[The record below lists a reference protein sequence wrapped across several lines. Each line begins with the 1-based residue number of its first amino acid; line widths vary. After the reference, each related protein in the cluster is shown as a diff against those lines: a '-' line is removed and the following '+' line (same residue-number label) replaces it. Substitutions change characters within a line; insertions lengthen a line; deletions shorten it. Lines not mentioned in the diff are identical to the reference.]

1 MRSFTLTHRPF
12 YYYLGI
18 NLKRHSPK
26 LLTLF
31 ILLFSVAPTYL
42 PGYSTVRPY
51 LTLVPVFYW
60 AVYRPDDFSVLSAF
74 FFGLFLDFIDG
85 TPLGVNTLV
94 FTLFYLLVETQRRY
108 LIGKSFVFI
117 WFGFSVLSMG
127 AYFFKWLFVSINYA
141 AFTPVITAFI
151 SYVLLLLSYP
161 VVSWPCARLHVYLS
175 DKEK

>member
-1 MRSFTLTHRPF
+1 MRSFSLTHRPF
-12 YYYLGI
+12 YYYFGAKL
-18 NLKRHSPK
+18 RQYAPK
-26 LLTLF
+26 LMTLL

-60 AVYRPDDFSVLSAF
+60 AVYRPEDFSVLSAF
-74 FFGLFLDFIDG
+74 IFGLFLDFIDG

-94 FTLFYLLVETQRRY
+94 FTVFYLAVQTQRRY

-117 WFGFSVLSMG
+117 WFGFAILSFG

-141 AFTPVITAFI
+141 VFTPMTTAFI
-151 SYVLLLLSYP
+151 SYILLLLCYP
-161 VVSWPCARLHVYLS
+161 VASWPCALLHVYLS
-175 DKEK
+175 DKER